1 MTISEHKIK
10 RTESAEIARQTAEF
24 LKKGG
29 KIIKLKPD
37 MSAEKNKS
45 QRFN

>member
-1 MTISEHKIK
+1 MSEYKVK
-10 RTESAEIARQTAEF
+10 RIESAEIARQTAEF

-29 KIIKLKPD
+29 KVIKLKPD